1 MCEKKIENTGEKVLW
16 TFEEWKKENDYLDLV
31 EQIIQLPLPPLTKYA
46 MIMTS
51 LKIDAM
57 MMRFY
62 LDYYFKKTECH
73 LDEGSKIID
82 FYQCV
87 DTLIDPKVVE
97 KIENTDVNIPWN
109 FEEWQAENGDL
120 MVDIHLDQHPLER
133 DAMIMGLYLDYYF
146 KTTEHCQCCQCF
158 EPRVENGFND
168 NKDKVLLTQNE

>member
-1 MCEKKIENTGEKVLW
+1 M
-16 TFEEWKKENDYLDLV
+16 

-109 FEEWQAENGDL
+109 FEEW
-120 MVDIHLDQHPLER
+120 
-133 DAMIMGLYLDYYF
+133 
-146 KTTEHCQCCQCF
+146 
-158 EPRVENGFND
+158 
-168 NKDKVLLTQNE
+168 